1 MGEVMDGHDVKQRF
15 AIAAAGL
22 RHSAPREWNEF
33 LTAVEAYAGLKAIE
47 CVQAPPLALP
57 TAQGRAQQAAEFTT
71 MLKDAESTASRIL
84 QRRT

>member
-1 MGEVMDGHDVKQRF
+1 MEGHDVKQRF

-22 RHSAPREWNEF
+22 RHAAPIEWREF
-33 LTAVEAYAGLKAIE
+33 LTAVEALAGLKATE
-47 CVQAPPLALP
+47 CVQAPPTALP

-71 MLKDAESTASRIL
+71 MLKDAETTAARIL